1 MNVQEYI
8 QSGVIESYVLGIA
21 DTLEAAEVE
30 QLSQQFPEI
39 KQAIDEFEA
48 LLEKAAFADAI
59 PVPTSIKANLM
70 SELQN
75 EFVLLEKTKVISLV
89 DNNKEMPIVNGR
101 GWVRYLAAASII
113 LLVVSSALNIYLYNE
128 YNTVNNNY
136 TALLKENTTITADNK
151 VYQTKMLDL
160 YNGMQIMS
168 DPTMQKIVM
177 AGVAGKENSFATI
190 FWDNKSKDV
199 YLLANKLPQAAKGK
213 QYQLWAIVDGVAVD
227 AGMLEDCN
235 GLCKLKNIPKAQ
247 AFAITLEKE
256 GGNLTPTM
264 DQMYVLGKVG

>member
-48 LLEKAAFADAI
+48 LLEKAAFADAM

-75 EFVLLEKTKVISLV
+75 EFVSLEKTKVISLAN
-89 DNNKEMPIVNGR
+89 NNKEMPTVNGR
-101 GWVRYLAAASII
+101 GWVRYLAAASVI

-256 GGNLTPTM
+256 GGNPTPTM